1 MVKPLKGSGYRIKD
15 SFSFTKEFLDF
26 DASCLMASFDIKSFL
41 TNISLNE
48 TLNIC
53 VQNLYKNTAHIKN
66 LTKSSFYNLLKI
78 AMFESFFKFNG
89 KFYGKCDGVAMAT
102 TLELTL
108 ANVFMCRFENI
119 WLEICPSHF
128 KEIVYRRFV
137 DDTFLLFPSK
147 GVVEKFTNY
156 LNK

>member
-1 MVKPLKGSGYRIKD
+1 MVKPPKGSGYRIKD

-26 DASCLMASFDIKSFL
+26 DASCLMASFDIKSFF

-53 VQNLYKNTAHIKN
+53 VQNLYKNKAHIKN

-78 AMFESFFKFNG
+78 AMFESFFIFNG
-89 KFYGKCDGVAMAT
+89 KFYEKCNGVAMAT

-108 ANVFMCRFENI
+108 ANVFTCRFENI

>member
-1 MVKPLKGSGYRIKD
+1 
-15 SFSFTKEFLDF
+15 
-26 DASCLMASFDIKSFL
+26 
-41 TNISLNE
+41 
-48 TLNIC
+48 
-53 VQNLYKNTAHIKN
+53 
-66 LTKSSFYNLLKI
+66 
-78 AMFESFFKFNG
+78 
-89 KFYGKCDGVAMAT
+89 MAT

-128 KEIVYRRFV
+128 KEIVYRRFA